1 MIVKKIKTNPRTTPG
16 KAARVTRLIVYID
29 APENRRQQEKC
40 VYAGARN
47 CLCASRAGQKA
58 EMIAL
63 AQEAVA
69 SRNPIQ
75 HWVLSWRESEQ
86 PTPAQVEQAVDLFL
100 DELGMRAHQALY
112 AFHADTDDFHL
123 HLVVNRVHPETL
135 KAIKPNGGFD
145 LEAAHR
151 AIARIEHIQRWEREP
166 NGRYRVSATGELVR
180 ESRRREPGPGSKAR
194 DLEARTGTRSAARI
208 ALAEGAPLLRRATGW
223 ADLHRGLAARGLRLE
238 PRGRGAVLW
247 VGEIAVKVSRLGRE
261 CGLGALSQR
270 LGAYRPAESDLQPD
284 ERVLESVQ
292 SDWPEKSAYRRERQ
306 NYHQAKARDLG
317 ALRRR
322 QQAER
327 QALRDRH
334 REARHHWLRGSWQGR
349 GLQLNAL
356 RSALATLQAGERVAL
371 RDRHGQERAALRQ
384 RYPRF
389 PDDEEWRRERR
400 DAGSSTPEGGRQSE
414 PPDLP
419 VGGPRAPVSGDSEAP
434 QARQSSGTRPAVS
447 AGVSATEIYR
457 RHFQDIRGRE
467 GSALD
472 RSRVDAMIAVRLRI
486 TGHSRAEIV
495 AILANG
501 APTLRAPEEERDWPR
516 YAARAVRYAFGPAGD
531 REVERLARYREPW
544 RALESRPLQRWPSEP
559 GPSWR

>member
-1 MIVKKIKTNPRTTPG
+1 MIVKKIKTNPRRMPG
-16 KAARVTRLIVYID
+16 KAARVTRLVDYID

-86 PTPAQVEQAVDLFL
+86 PTPAQLEQAVDLFL

-151 AIARIEHIQRWEREP
+151 AIARIEHVQGWEREP

-180 ESRRREPGPGSKAR
+180 ESRRWEPGPGSKAC

-223 ADLHRGLAARGLRLE
+223 VDLHRGLAARGLRLE

-261 CGLGALSQR
+261 CGLGALHQR
-270 LGAYRPAESDLQPD
+270 LGAYRPAESDLQPG

-292 SDWPEKSAYRRERQ
+292 SDRPEKSAYRRERQ
-306 NYHQAKARDLG
+306 NDHQAKARDLA

-389 PDDEEWRRERR
+389 PDDEEWRREGR
-400 DAGSSTPEGGRQSE
+400 DAGSSAPEGGRRSE
-414 PPDLP
+414 PPGLLA
-419 VGGPRAPVSGDSEAP
+419 GA
-434 QARQSSGTRPAVS
+434 RPAVS
-447 AGVSATEIYR
+447 VGVSATEIYR

-486 TGHSRAEIV
+486 TGHSRDDMIAT
-495 AILANG
+495 LANG
-501 APTLRAPEEERDWPR
+501 APTLREGDDERHWPT

-531 REVERLARYREPW
+531 REVERLARYRESW

>member
-1 MIVKKIKTNPRTTPG
+1 MIVKKIKTNPRRMPG
-16 KAARVTRLIVYID
+16 KAARVTRLVDYID

-86 PTPAQVEQAVDLFL
+86 PTPAQLEQAVDLFL
-100 DELGMRAHQALY
+100 DELGMQAHQALY

-135 KAIKPNGGFD
+135 KVIKPNGGFD

-151 AIARIEHIQRWEREP
+151 AIARIEHVQGWEREP

-194 DLEARTGTRSAARI
+194 DLEARTGTRSAEGI
-208 ALAEGAPLLRRATGW
+208 ALAEGVPLLRRATGW

-261 CGLGALSQR
+261 CGLGALCQR
-270 LGAYRPAESDLQPD
+270 LGAYRPAESVFPPG

-292 SDWPEKSAYRRERQ
+292 SDRPEKSAYRRERQ
-306 NYHQAKARDLG
+306 NDHRANAQDLA

-327 QALRDRH
+327 QTLHDRQ

-384 RYPRF
+384 WYPRF
-389 PDDEEWRRERR
+389 PDDEEGQRERR
-400 DAGSSTPEGGRQSE
+400 DAGSNAPKGSRRSE
-414 PPDLP
+414 PPGLSA
-419 VGGPRAPVSGDSEAP
+419 GGEAP
-434 QARQSSGTRPAVS
+434 PAGQSPGARPAIS

-467 GSALD
+467 GSTLD

-486 TGHSRAEIV
+486 TGHSRADMI
-495 AILANG
+495 ATLANG
-501 APTLRAPEEERDWPR
+501 APTLREGDDERHWPT

-559 GPSWR
+559 GSSWR

>member
-1 MIVKKIKTNPRTTPG
+1 MIVKKIKTNPRRMPG
-16 KAARVTRLIVYID
+16 KAARVTRLVDYID

-86 PTPAQVEQAVDLFL
+86 PTPAQLEQAVDLFL

-151 AIARIEHIQRWEREP
+151 AIARIEHVQGWEREP
-166 NGRYRVSATGELVR
+166 NGRYWVSATGELVR
-180 ESRRREPGPGSKAR
+180 ESHRREPGPGSKAR

-208 ALAEGAPLLRRATGW
+208 TLAEGAPLLRRATGW

-261 CGLGALSQR
+261 CGLGALHQR
-270 LGAYRPAESDLQPD
+270 LGAYRPAESDLQPG

-292 SDWPEKSAYRRERQ
+292 SDRPEKSAYRRERQ
-306 NYHQAKARDLG
+306 NDHRAKAQDLA

-334 REARHHWLRGSWQGR
+334 REARHHWLRGSWQGC

-356 RSALATLQAGERVAL
+356 RGALATLQAGERVAL

-400 DAGSSTPEGGRQSE
+400 DAGSSTPEGGRRSE
-414 PPDLP
+414 PPGLLA
-419 VGGPRAPVSGDSEAP
+419 GA
-434 QARQSSGTRPAVS
+434 RPAVS
-447 AGVSATEIYR
+447 VGVSATEIYR

-486 TGHSRAEIV
+486 TGHSRDDMIAT
-495 AILANG
+495 LANG
-501 APTLRAPEEERDWPR
+501 APTLREGDDERHWPT

-531 REVERLARYREPW
+531 REVERLARYRESW

-559 GPSWR
+559 GPS

>member
-1 MIVKKIKTNPRTTPG
+1 MIVKKIKTNPRRMPG
-16 KAARVTRLIVYID
+16 KAARVTRLVDYID

-86 PTPAQVEQAVDLFL
+86 PTPAQLEQAIDLFL
-100 DELGMRAHQALY
+100 DELGIRAHQALY

-151 AIARIEHIQRWEREP
+151 AIARIEHVQGWEREL

-180 ESRRREPGPGSKAR
+180 ELRRREPGPGSKAR

-261 CGLGALSQR
+261 CGLGALRQR
-270 LGAYRPAESDLQPD
+270 LGAYRPAESVFPAE
-284 ERVLESVQ
+284 ERALESVQ
-292 SDWPEKSAYRRERQ
+292 SNRPEKSAYRRERQ
-306 NYHQAKARDLG
+306 NDHRAKAQALA

-334 REARHHWLRGSWQGR
+334 RAARHHWLRGSWQGR

-389 PDDEEWRRERR
+389 PDDEEWRREPPGLS
-400 DAGSSTPEGGRQSE
+400 AGG
-414 PPDLP
+414 
-419 VGGPRAPVSGDSEAP
+419 EAP
-434 QARQSSGTRPAVS
+434 PAGQSPGARPAIS

-457 RHFQDIRGRE
+457 RHFQDIRRRE
-467 GSALD
+467 GSTLD

-486 TGHSRAEIV
+486 TGHSRADMI
-495 AILANG
+495 ATLANG
-501 APTLRAPEEERDWPR
+501 APTLREGDDERHWPT

-559 GPSWR
+559 GSSWR